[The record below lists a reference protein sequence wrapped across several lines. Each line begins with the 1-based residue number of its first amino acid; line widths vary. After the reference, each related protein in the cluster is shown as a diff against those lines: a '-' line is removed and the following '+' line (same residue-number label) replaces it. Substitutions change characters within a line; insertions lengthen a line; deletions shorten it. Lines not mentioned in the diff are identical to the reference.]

1 MPQYHNVRNI
11 AEAELAGCL
20 DVVGDFH
27 NADVVRENLTMRLAL
42 YTRRAKAFAI
52 HDELTEEA
60 QTVAV
65 PEYEYVINELQYEFR
80 LAKGTL
86 HNDYDPDN
94 ETRLIN
100 MWVKHII
107 RKKDVDTAL
116 EFVTILKANRIKRKR
131 EVKD

>member
-1 MPQYHNVRNI
+1 MPQYNNVRNI
-11 AEAELAGCL
+11 AEADLAGCL

-27 NADVVRENLTMRLAL
+27 NADVVRGNITMRLAL
-42 YTRRAKAFAI
+42 FVTRANAFAI
-52 HDELTEEA
+52 HDEITEEA
-60 QTVAV
+60 QSVTI

-80 LAKGTL
+80 LAKGNL
-86 HNDYDPDN
+86 HSNYDPDN

-131 EVKD
+131 

>member
-1 MPQYHNVRNI
+1 MPQYHNVKNI

-20 DVVGDFH
+20 DVVADFY

-42 YTRRAKAFAI
+42 YVKREKAYAI

-60 QTVAV
+60 QTIAV

-80 LAKGTL
+80 LAKASL
-86 HNDYDPDN
+86 RNNFDLEY
-94 ETRLIN
+94 ETRIIN

-116 EFVTILKANRIKRKR
+116 EFITILKANRIKRKR
-131 EVKD
+131 KA